1 MNRFFYSV
9 SLFFL
14 SPLVVLYLAFRA
26 FKSPDYR
33 GRWSERFGLAVINPS
48 DLLIHTV
55 SMGETLAAVPLIRL
69 IRQSHPE
76 LLITV
81 TTTTPTGSAEVI
93 KAFGDE
99 IKAGRMQHCYLPF
112 DIAWCV
118 KRFLRQ
124 LSPQWCIIMET
135 ELWPNLLH
143 FAKKRG
149 VKLML
154 ANARLSA
161 KSAAKYQKQ
170 VKLTLPMMA
179 SLDCVAVQTAIE
191 GERFV
196 TLGVD
201 CQKVTVC
208 GSVKFD
214 LTIAPERLAAAN
226 HLRTKWGRAQSPI
239 WVAGSVHPGE
249 FEHMLRAHKALLEFW
264 PDALLILVPRHP
276 EQFEAAANQVLQHG
290 LHLTRRSQGVDVT
303 AKTQVLLGD
312 TMGELLTLYGIGD
325 QAFVG
330 GTLVENGGHNPLE
343 PAAMGLSVI
352 MGPHRWNF
360 AEIAS
365 LLEEA
370 GALTPLASASD
381 LVTVLTQ
388 QFEDGA
394 ALTLAQSAGMAV
406 VEANRGALKRQFSL
420 VEKLLE

>member
-33 GRWSERFGLAVINPS
+33 GRWSERFGLAVVNPS

-76 LLITV
+76 LQITV

-93 KAFGDE
+93 KAFGNE

-170 VKLTLPMMA
+170 MKLTSPMMA

-201 CQKVTVC
+201 CQKVIVC

-214 LTIAPERLAAAN
+214 LTIASERLAAAN
-226 HLRTKWGRAQSPI
+226 HLRAKWGREQSPI

-249 FEHMLRAHKALLEFW
+249 FEHMLRAHKALLESW

-290 LHLTRRSQGVDVT
+290 LQLTRRSQGVDVT

-394 ALTLAQSAGMAV
+394 ALTLAQNAGMAV
-406 VEANRGALKRQFSL
+406 VETNRGALKRQFSL